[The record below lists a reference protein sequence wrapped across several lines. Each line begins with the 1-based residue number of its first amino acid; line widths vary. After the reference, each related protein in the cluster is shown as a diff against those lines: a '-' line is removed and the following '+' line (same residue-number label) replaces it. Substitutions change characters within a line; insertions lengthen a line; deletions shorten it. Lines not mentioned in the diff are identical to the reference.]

1 MELKMWWWEE
11 RDETR
16 RRTEG
21 WKEWSKTEG
30 WRGSLWKEEKKRMEE
45 RIAKHKP
52 RSVLTKEKK
61 YTSLHVREAVGK
73 NRKKITTGE

>member
-1 MELKMWWWEE
+1 
-11 RDETR
+11 
-16 RRTEG
+16 
-21 WKEWSKTEG
+21 
-30 WRGSLWKEEKKRMEE
+30 MEE

-73 NRKKITTGE
+73 NRKKIKTVKYEEKIRRNLVKGEGDVDK